1 LYFKFLRKM
10 ILSAKH
16 FAIFVILISITMNTS
31 ADNYLPDNK
40 NLKLRFTCKI
50 LDQIGLS
57 IKDGVSK
64 RLHRKTGEE
73 RYGDDFWIHI
83 TYSEHDYYGYTLQIN
98 ANSLRPLFNLTI
110 KSENFNEPESSNESL
125 MWNYMVG
132 TPVMSVASSEM
143 NANIINFS
151 DVDAQITGRRYYKND
166 WNIVIRDGTFD
177 EVLVSTA
184 NCMGVP
190 DTFGVLLKRLMA
202 RHPFIL

>member
-1 LYFKFLRKM
+1 M

-16 FAIFVILISITMNTS
+16 VAIFVILISITMNTS

-40 NLKLRFTCKI
+40 NLKLLFTCKI

-57 IKDGVSK
+57 IKDDISK
-64 RLHRKTGEE
+64 RLHRKTGGE

-98 ANSLRPLFNLTI
+98 ANTLRPLFNLTI
-110 KSENFNEPESSNESL
+110 KSENFNELKSTNDSL
-125 MWNYMVG
+125 LWNYKVG
-132 TPVMSVASSEM
+132 TSAM
-143 NANIINFS
+143 NAKMINFS
-151 DVDAQITGRRYYKND
+151 GVDAQITGRRYYKND
-166 WNIVIRDGTFD
+166 WNIIIRDGTFD
-177 EVLVSTA
+177 KVLVQTA

-202 RHPFIL
+202 RHPFNYKSS